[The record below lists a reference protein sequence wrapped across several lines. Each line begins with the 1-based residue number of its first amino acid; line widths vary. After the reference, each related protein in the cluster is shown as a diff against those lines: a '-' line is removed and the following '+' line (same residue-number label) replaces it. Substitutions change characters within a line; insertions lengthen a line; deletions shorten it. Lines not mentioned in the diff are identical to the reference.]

1 MQLAYANTTN
11 PKDVFNLPASAKYS
25 ALKYPIEIYRG
36 HEKSPLRA
44 KLNNNGAVSFMHKD
58 SKGITSVSIISGS
71 AAPITSAKK
80 EKQNPKA

>member
-1 MQLAYANTTN
+1 MNI
-11 PKDVFNLPASAKYS
+11 PASAKYS

-44 KLNNNGAVSFMHKD
+44 KINHSGAVSFMQRD

-71 AAPITSAKK
+71 AVPNISGKK
-80 EKQNPKA
+80 EQRG